1 MADIKIL
8 GFSGSLRKGSMNTAL
23 LRMAGELLPDGAKL
37 DIAEIG
43 DLPLY
48 NEDLRINGGF
58 PDPAARLRAQ
68 AQAADALLMAT
79 PEYNLSIPPA
89 LKNAIDWVS
98 RPPTEI
104 FSGKPVGIF
113 GASGNA
119 LGTVRAQLHLR
130 QILLGV
136 DADVVRRP
144 QVLIGGAREKF
155 DAEMKFNDAM
165 GRDLIRQLLEKLVA
179 SVRERKR

>member
-23 LRMAGELLPDGAKL
+23 LRAAADLLPDGASL
-37 DIAEIG
+37 QIATIG

-48 NEDLRINGGF
+48 NEDLRINGSF
-58 PDPAARLRAQ
+58 PDPALRLRAEV
-68 AQAADALLMAT
+68 AAADALLIAT

-104 FSGKPVGIF
+104 FSGKPVAIL

-136 DADVVRRP
+136 DANVVRRP

-155 DAEMKFNDAM
+155 DAQMVFTDNL
-165 GRDLIRQLLEKLVA
+165 GRDLIKQLLEKLVGLIRA
-179 SVRERKR
+179 